1 MAITKI
7 LKDKIK
13 KFSLNIPT
21 DKRKKDYKNFLLELG
36 GITNEEYEIMIREFI
51 KILEREE
58 KDKLNKIRDFLL
70 NTEEQMKIL
79 QNPAEI
85 VVNYYEVVNIKGMT
99 PKDYHLTLKTI
110 FNFAKNNSNKNNRI
124 VFQIN
129 GEENYYTLTDAFID
143 SIGTLRIINNQFS
156 NSGDEVMLRGIY
168 DLENNPILYIKFTS
182 IERTNTYKTSEGA
195 YFPYYCPNYD
205 LEKYQIFK
213 NSEMSDLSDNC
224 LIYALRK
231 LGLDEF
237 KLDLVKTAV
246 NSNYVCK
253 SKLKDI
259 CNDLKIIIE
268 LYEERNDNTK
278 NKTRKTIYGKTGN
291 TYKIALLDNHY
302 FIYEKYDNTT
312 SLNFIKYLLENK
324 DKYLVPF
331 NYNNMK
337 VDDLRNINISSD
349 ILEYDDK
356 AICDKVYVEKDNK
369 YDKIIFG
376 DFETYT
382 ENING
387 KMIHI
392 PYLFCF
398 KYDDEEDIRYFTG
411 INCAKNFINY
421 LNKREDKKILLI
433 FHNAKYDYNFLTK
446 EMMILNEINSDGN
459 FKCLTAITYKKVMV
473 SIKCSYNMLNMSLKK
488 CSEAFLSKEE
498 QKKIKKEVMPYKLY
512 NIEDYVNKRFIPK
525 KDITLDYF
533 KNKDDYKEFFKNA
546 TEWGCFNPILN
557 TVDIIEYSKYY
568 CQMDVLILSK
578 CYNKFRDDVLELL
591 KLDINNYL
599 TISSVADAYF
609 TLQGCYEGVK
619 QISLNIQE
627 FILKSV
633 YGGRVMTANNEKIY
647 IEDKINDF
655 DAVSLYPSAM
665 RRLSY
670 PLGCPKVLENLT
682 MEFLRT
688 TDAYFVEIRINKV
701 GIKRAFPLLS
711 HYDENKRNYT
721 NDLEGEVIIVN
732 NITLEDLIKF
742 QEVEF
747 TILRG
752 YYYNE
757 GFNNKIQEVIQNVF
771 NERKRLKKE
780 DNPSEIV
787 YKLLMNSAYGKTI
800 QKPITEDLIFVYG
813 DDRLNSYVSKN
824 YNKIT
829 SYRKI
834 PDTKGNKISITKSA
848 YGHYNLAHIGSL
860 ILSMSKRI
868 MNEVMCLAED
878 EGIDIYYQDTDSI
891 HLKDVDISKLE
902 EKFKQTYNRD
912 LIGKNLGQFH
922 SDFKL
927 KGVPDGVD
935 VYSKKLIALGKKCYI
950 DVLEAKDKNNK
961 IYNGFHIRLK
971 GVSGEAITYEAN
983 KRGITELDIY
993 ERLYKGEDI
1002 EFDLTCGG
1010 DKACFKFEKN
1020 YDIHTQLLFK
1030 RKIKF

>member
-13 KFSLNIPT
+13 KFNLNIPT
-21 DKRKKDYKNFLLELG
+21 DKRNREYKKFLLELG
-36 GITNEEYEIMIREFI
+36 GITNDEYEIMIREYI
-51 KILEREE
+51 KILEKEE
-58 KDKLNKIRDFLL
+58 KAKLTKIREFLL
-70 NTEEQMKIL
+70 KTEEEMKIL
-79 QNPAEI
+79 VNPAELI
-85 VVNYYEVVNIKGMT
+85 VNYYEIVNIKGMT
-99 PKDYHLTLKTI
+99 PKDYHLTIKTI

-129 GEENYYTLTDAFID
+129 DEENYYTLTDAFID
-143 SIGTLRIINNQFS
+143 SIGTLRIINNEFS
-156 NSGDEVMLRGIY
+156 NSGDDILMRGVY
-168 DLENNPILYIKFTS
+168 DLENNPILYIKFES
-182 IERTNTYKTSEGA
+182 IERTNIYKTSEGA
-195 YFPYYCPNYD
+195 YFPYYCSTYD
-205 LEKYQIFK
+205 LERYQIFM
-213 NSEMSDLSDNC
+213 NNETADLSDNC

-237 KLDLVKTAV
+237 KLDLIKTAI
-246 NSNYVCK
+246 NSNYICK
-253 SKLKDI
+253 SKLKDV

-278 NKTRKTIYGKTGN
+278 NKVRKTIYGKYGN
-291 TYKIALLDNHY
+291 IYKIGLLDNHY
-302 FIYEKYDNTT
+302 FVYEKYNNTT
-312 SLNFIKYLLENK
+312 SLNFIKYLLDNK

-337 VDDLRNINISSD
+337 IEDLKNINISSD
-349 ILEYDDK
+349 ILEYDEK
-356 AICDKVYVEKDNK
+356 AICDKVYVEKNNK
-369 YDKIIFG
+369 YDRIIYG

-382 ENING
+382 RKIDG
-387 KMIHI
+387 KLIHI

-398 KYDDEEDIRYFTG
+398 KYDDEDEIRSFTG
-411 INCAKNFINY
+411 ENCSKNFIEY

-459 FKCLTAITYKKVMV
+459 FKCLNAITYKKVMIT
-473 SIKCSYNMLNMSLKK
+473 IKCSYNMFNLALNK
-488 CSEAFLSKEE
+488 CVEAFLTIEDK
-498 QKKIKKEVMPYKLY
+498 KKIKKEVMPYNLY
-512 NIEDYVNKRFIPK
+512 NVDGYVNKRFIPK
-525 KDITLDYF
+525 KDITINYF
-533 KNKDDYKEFFKNA
+533 KNKEDYKEFFKNA
-546 TEWGCFNPILN
+546 DEWGCYNNIMD
-557 TVDIIEYSKYY
+557 TIDIIAYSKYY
-568 CQMDVLILSK
+568 CEMDVLILSK
-578 CYNKFRDDVLELL
+578 CYNKFRNDVLELL

-633 YGGRVMTANNEKIY
+633 YGGRVMTAYNEKIY
-647 IEDKINDF
+647 VEDKINDF
-655 DAVSLYPSAM
+655 DAVSLYPSSM
-665 RRLSY
+665 LRLTY
-670 PLGCPKVLENLT
+670 PIGTPKILEDLS
-682 MEFLRT
+682 MEFLRN

-711 HYDENKRNYT
+711 HYDDNKRNYT

-757 GFNNKIQEVIQNVF
+757 GFNDKIQEIIQNVF

-780 DNPSEIV
+780 KNPAEIV
-787 YKLLMNSAYGKTI
+787 YKLLMNAAYGKTI
-800 QKPITEDLIFVYG
+800 QKPINEDLVFVYG

-824 YNKIT
+824 YNKIK

-834 PDTKGNKISITKSA
+834 PDTKGNKISITKSS
-848 YGHYNLAHIGSL
+848 YGHYNLCHIGSL

-878 EGIDIYYQDTDSI
+878 NKIDIYYQDTDSI
-891 HLKDVDISKLE
+891 HLKDVDIPKLQ
-902 EKFKQTYNRD
+902 EKFKDTYNRE

-922 SDFKL
+922 SDFSL
-927 KGVPDGVD
+927 DSVPDGVE
-935 VYSKKLIALGKKCYI
+935 VYSTKLIALGKKCYI
-950 DVLEAKDKNNK
+950 DVLEAKDKNK
-961 IYNGFHIRLK
+961 IYNGYHIRLK
-971 GVSGEAITYEAN
+971 GVSSQSIKHEAK

-993 ERLYKGEDI
+993 ELLYKGEEI
-1002 EFDLTCGG
+1002 EFDLTCDG

-1020 YDIHTQLLFK
+1020 YDIHTQTDFK

>member
-7 LKDKIK
+7 LKEKIN
-13 KFSLNIPT
+13 KFKLDIPT
-21 DKRKKDYKNFLLELG
+21 DKRKRDYKTFLMELG
-36 GITNEEYEIMIREFI
+36 INNEEYEIMIREFI
-51 KILEREE
+51 KILEKEE
-58 KDKLNKIRDFLL
+58 KDKINKIREFLVK
-70 NTEEQMKIL
+70 TEEEMKIL
-79 QNPAEI
+79 ENPSKVI
-85 VVNYYEVVNIKGMT
+85 VKYYEVVNIKSMT
-99 PKDYHLTLKTI
+99 KEDYHRTLKTI

-129 GEENYYTLTDAFID
+129 NEENYYTLTDAFID

-156 NSGDEVMLRGIY
+156 NSGDEVILRGVY
-168 DLENNPILYIKFTS
+168 DLENNPILEIEFTS
-182 IERTNTYKTSEGA
+182 MERTNIYKTSEGA

-205 LEKYQIFK
+205 LERYQIFM

-237 KLDLVKTAV
+237 KLDLVKTAI
-246 NSNYVCK
+246 NSNYICK
-253 SKLKDI
+253 SKLKDV

-278 NKTRKTIYGKTGN
+278 NKVRKTIYGKIGN
-291 TYKIALLDNHY
+291 IYKIALLDNHY
-302 FIYEKYDNTT
+302 FVYEKYNNTT

-337 VDDLRNINISSD
+337 IEDLKDINISSD
-349 ILEYDDK
+349 ILEYDEK
-356 AICDKVYVEKDNK
+356 AICDKIYVEKNNK
-369 YDKIIFG
+369 YDKIIYA

-382 ENING
+382 RKTKG
-387 KMIHI
+387 GRLIHI

-398 KYDDEEDIRYFTG
+398 KYDDEDEIRNFTG
-411 INCAKNFINY
+411 ENCAKSFIDY
-421 LNKREDKKILLI
+421 INKKDDKNILLI

-446 EMMILNEINSDGN
+446 DMMILKEINSDGN
-459 FKCLTAITYKKVMV
+459 FKCLTAMTYKKVMV
-473 SIKCSYNMLNMSLKK
+473 SIKCSYNMFNIPLKK
-488 CSEAFLSKEE
+488 CVEAFLSKED
-498 QKKIKKEVMPYKLY
+498 QKKIKKEVMPYNLY
-512 NIEDYVNKRFIPK
+512 NVNGYVNKRFIPK
-525 KDITLDYF
+525 KDITIDYF
-533 KNKDDYKEFFKNA
+533 KNKDEYKEFFKNA
-546 TEWGCFNPILN
+546 TEWGCLDPIMN
-557 TVDIIEYSKYY
+557 TIDIIDYSKYY

-578 CYNKFRDDVLELL
+578 CYNKFRSDVLELL

-633 YGGRVMTANNEKIY
+633 YGGRVMTANNKKIY
-647 IEDKINDF
+647 IEGKINDF

-670 PLGCPKVLENLT
+670 PMGSPKIIENLT

-701 GIKRAFPLLS
+701 GIKRSFPLLS
-711 HYDENKRNYT
+711 HYDDNKRNYT

-742 QEVEF
+742 QEIEF

-757 GFNNKIQEVIQNVF
+757 GVNNKIQEVIQNVF

-780 DNPSEIV
+780 ENPSEIV

-800 QKPITEDLIFVYG
+800 QKPILNDIVFVYG
-813 DDRLNSYVSKN
+813 YDRLNSYISKN
-824 YNKIT
+824 YNKTT

-834 PDTKGNKISITKSA
+834 PDTKGFKISTTKSS

-868 MNEVMCLAED
+868 MNEVMCLSED
-878 EGIDIYYQDTDSI
+878 NGIDIYYQDTDSI
-891 HLKDVDISKLE
+891 HLKDEDIQKLQT
-902 EKFKQTYNRD
+902 KFKDIYNRE
-912 LIGKNLGQFH
+912 LIGKDLGQFH
-922 SDFKL
+922 SDFSL
-927 KGVPDGVD
+927 KDIPKDIE

-961 IYNGFHIRLK
+961 IYNGYHIRLK
-971 GVSGEAITYEAN
+971 GVSGEAIAYEAK

-1010 DKACFKFEKN
+1010 NKTCFKFEKN
-1020 YDIHTQLLFK
+1020 YIVHTQIDFK